1 MAADKFCWDLL
12 IKLVGDAVELGRD
25 PEIKLREVFGSVDIR
40 RGEYKGKGEGKSGGA
55 IPKVSSGG
63 GGEDRKVI
71 VGDGG
76 KVVKVELKNGK
87 GEKAKGKKVEGG
99 KYKGGPVEGEGGE
112 PKFKE
117 SEADKA
123 GRERGPHV
131 CDVCMG

>member
-1 MAADKFCWDLL
+1 MAADQFCRDLI
-12 IKLVGDAVELGRD
+12 IKLVDDTAEKGRD

-40 RGEYKGKGEGKSGGA
+40 RGEYKGKGEGKGGSA

-76 KVVKVELKNGK
+76 REVKVELKNGK

-99 KYKGGPVEGEGGE
+99 KE
-112 PKFKE
+112 
-117 SEADKA
+117 
-123 GRERGPHV
+123 
-131 CDVCMG
+131 

>member
-1 MAADKFCWDLL
+1 MPDL
-12 IKLVGDAVELGRD
+12 IIELVDDAVEKRRD
-25 PEIKLREVFGSVDIR
+25 PEIKLRKVFGSVDIR
-40 RGEYKGKGEGKSGGA
+40 RGEYKGKGEGKCCGA

-87 GEKAKGKKVEGG
+87 GEKSKGGKVEGERD
-99 KYKGGPVEGEGGE
+99 KGGHIEGEGGE
-112 PKFKE
+112 SKFKE

-131 CDVCMG
+131 CDVCTG

>member
-1 MAADKFCWDLL
+1 M
-12 IKLVGDAVELGRD
+12 IELVGDAVELGRD
-25 PEIKLREVFGSVDIR
+25 PEIKLREVFSSTDIR
-40 RGEYKGKGEGKSGGA
+40 RGDYSGKGEGKGGGA

-76 KVVKVELKNGK
+76 REVQVELKNGK
-87 GEKAKGKKVEGG
+87 GEKSRGRKVEGG
-99 KYKGGPVEGEGGE
+99 KDKGGPIEGEGGE

-131 CDVCMG
+131 CDVCTGSYIFTLNC